1 LKSCGATDYARR
13 TAPLAAFPLGKRQ
26 RPRHVVLQ
34 RLHIRPSRIPAAGSV
49 TFTASASGRY
59 PGWRPHAF
67 CLPVRIRQTVASK
80 THARC
85 ESTAGRLPLRG
96 QHRLSAAS
104 AACFP
109 FNCICERICGH
120 QTRAYDS
127 TRQAAP
133 ALRKGPAAPRVSL
146 TARGSRPK
154 LARTL
159 VLVCALVRMQ
169 LNGKQGAHLQRIG
182 STCAAP
188 ATVSEKRCQAD
199 CLTPRSRLRCPRAR
213 PRRHITTGRETTRPG
228 RGSGAFASPDTGQT
242 TKNDH
247 RGDAAARS

>member
-1 LKSCGATDYARR
+1 MRSCGATDYARR
-13 TAPLAAFPLGKRQ
+13 KTPLAAFPTGKRQ

-67 CLPVRIRQTVASK
+67 CLPVRIRRTVASK

-109 FNCICERICGH
+109 FNCTCDRICGH

-133 ALRKGPAAPRVSL
+133 ALWKGLAEARVSL
-146 TARGSRPK
+146 TAGGARPK

-169 LNGKQGAHLQRIG
+169 LNGKQGAHLQWIG

-188 ATVSEKRCQAD
+188 ATVSEKRCV
-199 CLTPRSRLRCPRAR
+199 LE
-213 PRRHITTGRETTRPG
+213 RRGAGFDVHAQGRVG
-228 RGSGAFASPDTGQT
+228 I
-242 TKNDH
+242 
-247 RGDAAARS
+247 

>member
-1 LKSCGATDYARR
+1 MRSCGATDYARR
-13 TAPLAAFPLGKRQ
+13 ITLLAAFLTGKRQ

-49 TFTASASGRY
+49 TFAASASGRY

-67 CLPVRIRQTVASK
+67 CLPVRIRRTVASK

-109 FNCICERICGH
+109 FNCTCERICGH

-127 TRQAAP
+127 TRRAAP
-133 ALRKGPAAPRVSL
+133 ALWKGLAAARGSL
-146 TARGSRPK
+146 TARGARPT

-159 VLVCALVRMQ
+159 VLACALVRMQ
-169 LNGKQGAHLQRIG
+169 LNGKQGAHLQWTG

-188 ATVSEKRCQAD
+188 ATVSEKRCVQE
-199 CLTPRSRLRCPRAR
+199 
-213 PRRHITTGRETTRPG
+213 RRGAGFDVHAQGRVG
-228 RGSGAFASPDTGQT
+228 I
-242 TKNDH
+242 
-247 RGDAAARS
+247 